1 VFRENDPGR
10 CFPPRQ
16 ERSSPDG
23 LEQSPSS
30 PSSGGPRGP
39 SSSTRNPQKQQGERH
54 GKRRRRAGQ
63 DPTLRLLFGRA
74 GSGNAL
80 SFIDSFAFIIL
91 KHEFFTKSNALF
103 IKFKYKN
110 RLSS

>member
-1 VFRENDPGR
+1 
-10 CFPPRQ
+10 
-16 ERSSPDG
+16 
-23 LEQSPSS
+23 
-30 PSSGGPRGP
+30 
-39 SSSTRNPQKQQGERH
+39 
-54 GKRRRRAGQ
+54 
-63 DPTLRLLFGRA
+63 LLFGRA